1 MKTSRSKLFA
11 LALALALAIG
21 LSFSTVALIPA
32 HAAATQADV
41 DYSTAVSKV
50 SVDFGKATSAWATS
64 VANPPSLAFGKKY
77 NDYKTRA
84 LKGTNALLVVIAK
97 MKALT
102 PTSGFPKS
110 GPLLKKT
117 ALAYEKAVGMTKTA
131 ITKNDSKLMEKA
143 NKGILDAS
151 TALASWGAVYAD
163 EVAALNG

>member
-11 LALALALAIG
+11 VALAMG

-32 HAAATQADV
+32 QAAATQADV
-41 DYSTAVSKV
+41 DYSTAVSKIA
-50 SVDFGKATSAWATS
+50 VDFGKATSAWATS
-64 VANPPSLAFGKKY
+64 VANPPSLTFGKKF

-97 MKALT
+97 MKALK
-102 PTSGFPKS
+102 PSSGFPKS

-131 ITKNDSKLMEKA
+131 ITKNDSKLMAKA
-143 NKGILDAS
+143 SKGFLDAS
-151 TALASWGAVYAD
+151 TAFASWGAIYAD
-163 EVAALNG
+163 EVGALNG